1 MWRYIQTVPVHLASF
16 VIIFCLNIQ
25 QEIKKC
31 QPHHGAILSPDLPSA
46 PSRQDGVAMETSDN
60 QEAQPDAPSQSNQS
74 EEVPMET
81 EQPYVNSTGAED
93 NKMEVDEHETGKE
106 KPQVEMAVA
115 GPSSSVSPVSKN
127 RCLPQRAALIKA
139 VLSFLKKSI
148 PDPSF
153 SESIRNGK
161 VGYCCFEWALND
173 RKK

>member
-1 MWRYIQTVPVHLASF
+1 M
-16 VIIFCLNIQ
+16 Q

-31 QPHHGAILSPDLPSA
+31 QPHHGTILSPDLPSA
-46 PSRQDGVAMETSDN
+46 PSNQQDAIAMETGDN
-60 QEAQPDAPSQSNQS
+60 QGTQSDASSQANQS

-93 NKMEVDEHETGKE
+93 NKMEVDEHDTGKE
-106 KPQVEMAVA
+106 KLQVELAVA
-115 GPSSSVSPVSKN
+115 GPSSAVNAVSKN

-161 VGYCCFEWALND
+161 ITFFILNVCE
-173 RKK
+173 

>member
-1 MWRYIQTVPVHLASF
+1 
-16 VIIFCLNIQ
+16 
-25 QEIKKC
+25 
-31 QPHHGAILSPDLPSA
+31 
-46 PSRQDGVAMETSDN
+46 METSEN
-60 QEAQPDAPSQSNQS
+60 QGPQSEASSQSHQS

-81 EQPYVNSTGAED
+81 EHPYVNSTGTED

-106 KPQVEMAVA
+106 KVLVEAAVA
-115 GPSSSVSPVSKN
+115 GPSSVLNPVSKN

-161 VGYCCFEWALND
+161 VRFCCFDFVRFCCSFCW
-173 RKK
+173 RYS

>member
-1 MWRYIQTVPVHLASF
+1 M
-16 VIIFCLNIQ
+16 Q

-46 PSRQDGVAMETSDN
+46 PSNQQDGVAMETNDTQGAQSD
-60 QEAQPDAPSQSNQS
+60 ASSQPHQS

-81 EQPYVNSTGAED
+81 EQPYVNSTGTADD
-93 NKMEVDEHETGKE
+93 NKMEVDEHDSGKE
-106 KPQVEMAVA
+106 KSQVESAVA
-115 GPSSSVSPVSKN
+115 GPSSGASPVSKN

-161 VGYCCFEWALND
+161 VKRCLHCALNEYVNSLTLVYLNFVMH
-173 RKK
+173 KEHNGTCM